1 METLAVESE
10 VTGEIKMGK
19 AYNTIEVK
27 VDLCDGCGDC
37 VKACLKAK
45 GAKNPIQSRI
55 KPIKDLKE
63 NFTAPTIC
71 LQCGDPSCTAA
82 CPAGALRKN
91 RETGIIEWDKDKC
104 VNCLLCTLA
113 CPYGGIGYDPVKEH
127 VIKCD
132 HCGGDPAC
140 VKSCEQKALVYRT
153 ESEIFNRV
161 GDWED
166 LFVANYC
173 CVGCN
178 LEIVIR
184 HILRRM
190 GPNTIIAAPPGCVP
204 GVGTVGVNGLTCSK
218 VPSFHPL
225 LTNTAPMLAG
235 MKRYYK
241 RIGRDV
247 TMLALAGDGGAA
259 DVGFQSLSG
268 AAERGEQ
275 IIFVCL
281 DNEGYMN
288 TGMQR
293 SGTTPFGSWTSTTP
307 VGPKLRGKNRDQKY
321 LPLIM
326 VMHRCEY
333 VATASI
339 AFLSDFYHKLDKAIA
354 AEKKGMAYIHVFSP
368 CVTGWRFEPSMTME
382 VQRMAVN
389 ANIFP
394 LWEYEDRVGKIRFT
408 QKVDN
413 PLPVDRYLQML
424 GKFRHLN
431 KKEISYIQKIT
442 DRRIEILESLSMKEE
457 KPFPI
462 YHG

>member
-1 METLAVESE
+1 M
-10 VTGEIKMGK
+10 KK
-19 AYNTIEVK
+19 AYNTIEVIP
-27 VDLCDGCGDC
+27 DLCDGCGDC
-37 VKACLKAK
+37 VKACQEAK
-45 GAKNPIQSRI
+45 GVKNPNQSRI
-55 KPIKDLKE
+55 QIIKDDKE
-63 NFTAPTIC
+63 AFTAPNIC
-71 LQCGDPSCTAA
+71 CQCGDPSCAA
-82 CPAGALRKN
+82 VCPANALTKN
-91 RETGIIEWDKDKC
+91 LKTGVVEWDKEKC

-113 CPYGGIGYDPVKEH
+113 CPYGGILYDPIGKH

-140 VKSCEQKALVYRT
+140 VKACEKKALVYRM
-153 ESEIFNRV
+153 EGEMFNRV

-166 LFVANYC
+166 LFVANSC

-184 HILRRM
+184 HILRRV
-190 GPNTIIAAPPGCVP
+190 GPNTIVAAPPGCVP
-204 GVGTVGVNGLTCSK
+204 GVGTVGVNGLTCTK

-225 LTNTAPMLAG
+225 LTNTASMLAG
-235 MKRYYK
+235 IKRYYK

-275 IIFVCL
+275 MIFICL

-307 VGPKLRGKNRDQKY
+307 VGEELRGKTSDQKY

-326 VMHRCEY
+326 VMHNCEY
-333 VATASI
+333 VATVSI
-339 AFLSDFYHKLDKAIA
+339 AYLHDFYQKLDKAIE
-354 AEKKGMAYIHVFSP
+354 AEKRGMAYVHVFSP
-368 CVTGWRFEPSMTME
+368 CVTGWRFDSSKTIE
-382 VQRMAVN
+382 VQRIGVET
-389 ANIFP
+389 NIFP
-394 LWEYEDRVGKIRFT
+394 LWEYEKRIGKIRFT
-408 QKVDN
+408 HEVDN
-413 PLPVDRYLQML
+413 PLPVEHYLKML

-431 KKEISYIQKIT
+431 QKEIEYIQKMAG
-442 DRRIEILESLSMKEE
+442 RRIEFLKSLSINKEGAG
-457 KPFPI
+457 I
-462 YHG
+462 AS